1 MVLKVRLYHRARS
14 DLIEIRNYLMR
25 EAGSVA
31 AERVRSHLQQKLLM
45 LGTQPLMGTPTT
57 NPNIRILSPTR
68 YPYRI
73 YFTVTPSTVYILHVR
88 HTSRQDVDPDE
99 LI

>member
-1 MVLKVRLYHRARS
+1 MVLKVRLYRRARS

-25 EAGSVA
+25 EAGSAA
-31 AERVRSHLQQKLLM
+31 AERVKSHLQQRLLM
-45 LGTQPLMGTPTT
+45 LGKQPLMGTPTT
-57 NPNIRILSPTR
+57 NLNIRILSPLR

-73 YFTVTPSTVYILHVR
+73 YFTFTSSAVYILHVR
-88 HTSRQDVDPDE
+88 HTSRQDVDPDD